1 MPFEYSFS
9 MFKYNLY
16 VILFN
21 LNFNDGSITVQ
32 NNH

>member
-1 MPFEYSFS
+1 MPFEYLLSI
-9 MFKYNLY
+9 FKYN
-16 VILFN
+16 VFAVLFN